1 MSIGHKV
8 RVALRQG
15 LTVASSVTLP
25 RDKSLKLERYLRGK
39 EEARLLQESQ
49 FVVVSFGKSG
59 RTWLS
64 VLLSRYF
71 QLRYNLPAN
80 QLLLNDSL
88 RLLNRAVP
96 QVLFTH
102 DNYLRSYAAARGPET
117 PYAGSNVVLLARH
130 PADTAVSQYFQWKLR
145 MKNRKRLINAYP
157 SITGDLPLID
167 FVLGEEAGIPKIVR
181 FMNQWASE
189 FDKVKS
195 IHVARYET
203 LRRDT
208 ANTLGGVL
216 RFMNEAPTA
225 EELAQCVE
233 FASIENMRKMEKDTF
248 FQGVGD
254 RMTPGDVNNPDSYKV
269 RRAKVGGYR
278 DYFTDEETARIDELV
293 TKTLSPA
300 YGYSEA
306 PPDPRVV

>member
-1 MSIGHKV
+1 M
-8 RVALRQG
+8 
-15 LTVASSVTLP
+15 ASSVTMP
-25 RDKSLKLERYLRGK
+25 RDKSLQLERYMRGK
-39 EEARLLQESQ
+39 EEARLLKQSQ
-49 FVVVSFGKSG
+49 FAVVSFGKSG
-59 RTWLS
+59 RTWLC
-64 VLLSRYF
+64 VLLSRYY

-80 QLLLNDSL
+80 ELLQNDSL
-88 RLLNRAVP
+88 RRLNRAVP

-102 DNYLRSYAAARGPET
+102 DNYLRSYSAARRPGT
-117 PYAGSNVVLLARH
+117 PYADSNVVLLARH
-130 PADTAVSQYFQWKLR
+130 PADTAVSQFFQWKFR
-145 MKNRKRLINAYP
+145 MKDRKRHINAYP
-157 SITGDLPLID
+157 NIKGDVPLVD
-167 FVLGEEAGIPKIVR
+167 FVLGEEAGIPKIVG

-208 ANTLGGVL
+208 ANTLGSVL
-216 RFMNEAPTA
+216 RFMNETPTDQ
-225 EELAQCVE
+225 ELAQCVE

-248 FQGVGD
+248 FRGVGD
-254 RMTPGDVNNPDSYKV
+254 RMTPGDASNPDSYKV

-293 TKTLSPA
+293 ARTLSPA

-306 PPDPRVV
+306 PPDPRVM

>member
-39 EEARLLQESQ
+39 EEARLLRDSQ

-71 QLRYNLPAN
+71 QLRYDLPAN

-117 PYAGSNVVLLARH
+117 PYAGSNVVFLARH
-130 PADTAVSQYFQWKLR
+130 PTDTAVSQY
-145 MKNRKRLINAYP
+145 
-157 SITGDLPLID
+157 
-167 FVLGEEAGIPKIVR
+167 
-181 FMNQWASE
+181 
-189 FDKVKS
+189 
-195 IHVARYET
+195 
-203 LRRDT
+203 
-208 ANTLGGVL
+208 
-216 RFMNEAPTA
+216 
-225 EELAQCVE
+225 
-233 FASIENMRKMEKDTF
+233 
-248 FQGVGD
+248 
-254 RMTPGDVNNPDSYKV
+254 
-269 RRAKVGGYR
+269 
-278 DYFTDEETARIDELV
+278 
-293 TKTLSPA
+293 
-300 YGYSEA
+300 
-306 PPDPRVV
+306 